1 MITRE
6 GQCSAVA
13 NKTSWAMRSTGLKRN
28 LRIGNIKVMLKERV
42 YKRILKLNLFLESFV
57 YFQYFDDQWSQDA
70 LTEGILKL

>member
-1 MITRE
+1 
-6 GQCSAVA
+6 
-13 NKTSWAMRSTGLKRN
+13 MRSTGLKRN
-28 LRIGNIKVMLKERV
+28 LRIGNIKVMLKERG